1 MLHDRGDQVIPVGE
15 SRRLHSAFSG
25 HAGVHYT
32 EMLFQHLDPVKG
44 KLPFF
49 RLMGEFGKFFRA
61 LLPLFRQAV
70 AP

>member
-1 MLHDRGDQVIPVGE
+1 MG
-15 SRRLHSAFSG
+15 
-25 HAGVHYT
+25 
-32 EMLFQHLDPVKG
+32 FQHLDPVKG

-49 RLMGEFGKFFRA
+49 RLMGELGKFFRA